1 MKYMNTIIKPITLMR
16 EDFAN
21 KIVVLCNDSG
31 LPYFCIESILKDII
45 QEVHQASIK
54 QYESDKI
61 RYENELK
68 AKAESEVEPE

>member
-1 MKYMNTIIKPITLMR
+1 MKKVIKPITLMR

-21 KIVVLCNDSG
+21 QIVDLCNNSG

-54 QYESDKI
+54 QYESDKL

-68 AKAESEVEPE
+68 AKQESEVEPK

>member
-1 MKYMNTIIKPITLMR
+1 MITKPITLVR

-21 KIVVLCNDSG
+21 QIVDLCNNSG
-31 LPYFCIESILKDII
+31 LPYFFFFFILKDVI

-61 RYENELK
+61 RYENEMK
-68 AKAESEVEPE
+68 SRKESEVEPE

>member
-1 MKYMNTIIKPITLMR
+1 MITKPITLVR

-21 KIVVLCNDSG
+21 QIVDLCNNSG
-31 LPYFCIESILKDII
+31 LPYFCIESILKDVIR
-45 QEVHQASIK
+45 EVYQASIK

-68 AKAESEVEPE
+68 GKRESEAESE

>member
-1 MKYMNTIIKPITLMR
+1 MKKVIKPITLMR

-21 KIVVLCNDSG
+21 QIVDLCNNCG
-31 LPYFCIESILKDII
+31 LPYFCIESILKDVI

-61 RYENELK
+61 RYENEMK
-68 AKAESEVEPE
+68 SQSESEAKPE

>member
-1 MKYMNTIIKPITLMR
+1 MEKIMKPITLMR

-21 KIVVLCNDSG
+21 QIVILCNECG
-31 LPYFCIESILKDII
+31 LPFFCIESILKDVI

-61 RYENELK
+61 RYEDKLK
-68 AKAESEVEPE
+68 TESGSEAKSE

>member
-1 MKYMNTIIKPITLMR
+1 MNSIIKPITLMR

-21 KIVVLCNDSG
+21 QIVDLCNNFG

-54 QYESDKI
+54 QYESDKL

-68 AKAESEVEPE
+68 AKQESEVEPK

>member
-1 MKYMNTIIKPITLMR
+1 MDKITKPITLMR
-16 EDFAN
+16 EEFAN
-21 KIVVLCNDSG
+21 QIVILCNESG
-31 LPYFCIESILKDII
+31 LPYFCIESILKDVI

-68 AKAESEVEPE
+68 AKIESEVESE

>member
-1 MKYMNTIIKPITLMR
+1 MNSIIKPITLMR

-68 AKAESEVEPE
+68 AKSESEVESE

>member
-1 MKYMNTIIKPITLMR
+1 MNTIIKPITLMR